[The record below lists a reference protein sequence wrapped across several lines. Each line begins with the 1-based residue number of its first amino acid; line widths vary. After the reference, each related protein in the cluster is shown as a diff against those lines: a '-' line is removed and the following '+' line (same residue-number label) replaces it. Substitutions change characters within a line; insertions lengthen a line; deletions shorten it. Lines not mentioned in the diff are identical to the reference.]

1 MGRYVMKQ
9 IEAVID
15 QLKLQEVR
23 NALADLGVDDFMESA
38 IMCHQKGQTMV
49 FRGARF
55 VANIVEKV
63 KLEIIA
69 ADDSAARII
78 EAIGSIARTGR
89 KGDCRISIRPYL
101 EVT

>member
-1 MGRYVMKQ
+1 MKQ
-9 IEAVID
+9 IEAVIHK
-15 QLKLQEVR
+15 LKLQKVR
-23 NALADLGVDDFMESA
+23 NALDEMGIEDFMESA
-38 IMCHQKGQTMV
+38 ITCHTRQNGQTMS
-49 FRGARF
+49 FRGATF

-69 ADDSAARII
+69 ADDSVGKII

-89 KGDCRISIRPYL
+89 SGDCRIAIRPYL